1 MLRFLLALV
10 LVAMLPFTFFGK
22 GASVDWAVVHEKT
35 TEAIRL
41 IHDMEYRKA
50 EGMAH
55 DVIVMAPNDPRGH
68 FAKAMVYYARM
79 MARDEVRNDSVFQAF
94 RWHVERVKKVCN
106 RLLDNNANDTKA
118 MFYKGGVIGF
128 LGLVYSERDEVLKA
142 IWDGKEGHDLI
153 QQAVETDP
161 NNYDAKMGLGL
172 FRYLIAKVPKDF
184 EHVIALAGMKGD
196 RYGGLKLLEEA
207 AAKGLYAN
215 LEARRWLLD
224 FYRQEDM
231 PDRARN
237 HARVLTQTCRNNW
250 RNALNHVDVVL
261 YQQRRPEEAEPLI
274 ESFVTMP
281 IVEASMD
288 RLRFLGRMRMGV
300 CKLYREQWRSALG
313 WYERAWEGT
322 SSAQYKA
329 DAALMAGTAA
339 DMDGSPKDARL
350 WYDRAASHHGNDDRV
365 KGTWSVSDKAVTRLN
380 FIQAGGRHDRT
391 IAVCDSL
398 ASLSAFATADA
409 KGYAAY
415 VRGSALVELGRLQT
429 AEEDLRNAMQSGSS
443 ERWLIPFCQWRLG
456 QCYSRQDKTAL
467 AKDVLAQALQA
478 EGFANERLLKT
489 RVRRTLANLTKR

>member
-1 MLRFLLALV
+1 MLRFLLPFV
-10 LVAMLPFTFFGK
+10 LVAMPLTTLLGK
-22 GASVDWAVVHEKT
+22 GASIDWAVVHEKT

-55 DVIVMAPNDPRGH
+55 DVVVMAPGDPRGH

-79 MARDEVRNDSVFQAF
+79 MVRDEVRNDSVFQAF
-94 RWHVERVKKVCN
+94 RWHVERVRKVCD
-106 RLLDNNANDTKA
+106 RLLDYNANDTKA

-128 LGLVYSERDEVLKA
+128 LGLVHAERDDVLKA

-153 QQAVETDP
+153 QEAVETDP

-172 FRYLIAKVPKDF
+172 FRYLISRAPKEF
-184 EHVIALAGMKGD
+184 EHVISLAGMKGD

-207 AAKGLYAN
+207 AAKGVYAN

-237 HARVLTQTCRNNW
+237 HAQILAKTCTHNW
-250 RNALNHVDVVL
+250 RYALNIVDVVL
-261 YQQRRPEEAEPLI
+261 YQQRRPAEAEPFI
-274 ESFVTMP
+274 ETFLAMP
-281 IVEASMD
+281 IMEGSMD
-288 RLRFLGRMRMGV
+288 RMRFVARMRMGV
-300 CKLYREQWRSALG
+300 CKLYQEQWRSALL

-322 SSAQYKA
+322 PTVEYKA

-339 DMDGSPKDARL
+339 DMDGATQDARL
-350 WYDRAASHHGNDDRV
+350 WYGRAASHHGNDDRV
-365 KGTWSVSDKAVTRLN
+365 KGTWSSTDKAVTRLN
-380 FIQAGGRHDRT
+380 FVQAGGRHERT
-391 IAVCDSL
+391 ITVCDSL
-398 ASLSAFATADA
+398 AALSVFSTADA

-429 AEEDLRNAMQSGSS
+429 AEEDLHHAMRSGSS

-456 QCYSRQDKTAL
+456 QCYSKQDKTAL
-467 AKDVLAQALQA
+467 AKDVLAKALQA